1 MSAPAGAEAM
11 LLIDAES
18 GKVLHAENSTQ
29 PWYPASVTKLMTA
42 YVTLRAVKERR
53 LTLDTLLPV
62 SPNAVAQAPTK
73 MGFFD
78 RLKALRILRYGLT
91 ILGSIRAVSRLA

>member
-1 MSAPAGAEAM
+1 MTFSARLPRSFIILAAVAGLSLPMSAPAGAEAL

-42 YVTLRAVKERR
+42 YVTLRAV
-53 LTLDTLLPV
+53 
-62 SPNAVAQAPTK
+62 
-73 MGFFD
+73 
-78 RLKALRILRYGLT
+78 
-91 ILGSIRAVSRLA
+91 